1 MAAVLYR
8 HTLADEAALKIAQN
22 TIRAEDQR
30 AELQLGQTVSIYAF
44 AQTGRDGQLT
54 IWHDTGLAAI
64 DLGAGSLWGFWD
76 EDNETILV
84 DDGGYK
90 RQQFNTSGELVAE
103 FAR

>member
-8 HTLADEAALKIAQN
+8 HTLADEADLKIAQS

-30 AELQLGQTVSIYAF
+30 AELQLGQTVSVYAF
-44 AQTGRDGQLT
+44 AHTGSDGQLT

-84 DDGGYK
+84 DDGEYK